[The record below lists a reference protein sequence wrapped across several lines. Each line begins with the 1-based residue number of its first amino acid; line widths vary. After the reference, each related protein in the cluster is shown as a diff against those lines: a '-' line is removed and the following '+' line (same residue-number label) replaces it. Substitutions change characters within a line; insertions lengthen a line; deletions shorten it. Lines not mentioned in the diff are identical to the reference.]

1 MEEKGKWR
9 WRREKMRNE
18 KLRKSEVYIGRKWGE
33 WREIQICI
41 LFRLITHAHERQQY
55 LLK

>member
-18 KLRKSEVYIGRKWGE
+18 KLRRSEVYIGRKWGE
-33 WREIQICI
+33 WREIEI
-41 LFRLITHAHERQQY
+41 
-55 LLK
+55 